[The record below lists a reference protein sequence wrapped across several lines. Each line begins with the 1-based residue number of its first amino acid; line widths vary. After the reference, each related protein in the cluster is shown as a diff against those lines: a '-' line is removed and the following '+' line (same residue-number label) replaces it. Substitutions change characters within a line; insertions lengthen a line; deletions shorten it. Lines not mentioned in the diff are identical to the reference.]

1 VAPALPARAG
11 YIQQP
16 EKNQT
21 ESVIDFAIAKSGPEI
36 SGREPAHCLGIFP
49 HSPASQS
56 GNTVLSHDH
65 PCRRIA
71 MKPSNGSKE
80 TSQPDLKS
88 HEASASKKRK
98 RRHRLRRWGIV
109 LFCLLVVFAIARA
122 LMPWAVRNYVNRT
135 LDRNPLYSG
144 KIGRVEIHLWRG
156 AYSINDLQ
164 ISKTTGNV
172 PVPFFAGKRVDFSI
186 EWKAL
191 MHGRLVGI
199 VTMDQPELNFV
210 DAPSES
216 ESQTGDSGPWLEMIR
231 DLFPFKI
238 NSAVINNG
246 SVHFR
251 AFQPQKPLDVYLS
264 EFNATISNL
273 GNIDNEVTP
282 LVSTVQAK
290 ALVMDQAKL
299 DLNITLDPFSY
310 RPTFHLTMRLLG
322 LDVTKINDL
331 ALAYGK
337 FDFKRGWF
345 DLVVEADSKEGQ
357 ISGYVKPLF
366 RNLKVFSLTQDIK
379 EDNVLEFFWQA
390 LIGALTTAFKN
401 QPKDQ
406 FGTLIPFSGDAT
418 GATNTDIL
426 ATLGNLLRNAFVR
439 AYLPRL
445 ESGSEENN
453 GLKFEAPD
461 ITDPI
466 SAGDSP

>member
-1 VAPALPARAG
+1 
-11 YIQQP
+11 
-16 EKNQT
+16 
-21 ESVIDFAIAKSGPEI
+21 
-36 SGREPAHCLGIFP
+36 
-49 HSPASQS
+49 
-56 GNTVLSHDH
+56 
-65 PCRRIA
+65 
-71 MKPSNGSKE
+71 
-80 TSQPDLKS
+80 
-88 HEASASKKRK
+88 
-98 RRHRLRRWGIV
+98 
-109 LFCLLVVFAIARA
+109 
-122 LMPWAVRNYVNRT
+122 
-135 LDRNPLYSG
+135 
-144 KIGRVEIHLWRG
+144 
-156 AYSINDLQ
+156 
-164 ISKTTGNV
+164 
-172 PVPFFAGKRVDFSI
+172 
-186 EWKAL
+186 
-191 MHGRLVGI
+191 
-199 VTMDQPELNFV
+199 
-210 DAPSES
+210 
-216 ESQTGDSGPWLEMIR
+216 
-231 DLFPFKI
+231 
-238 NSAVINNG
+238 
-246 SVHFR
+246 
-251 AFQPQKPLDVYLS
+251 
-264 EFNATISNL
+264 
-273 GNIDNEVTP
+273 
-282 LVSTVQAK
+282 
-290 ALVMDQAKL
+290 MDQAKL